1 MKKTKRF
8 KAYYRSPLG
17 WLRIEG
23 EGPSLHALEFAAK
36 KGIGAASAL
45 PAKVNRELAEYF
57 KGKRKRF
64 SLRLDP
70 KGTPFQQ
77 KVWKA
82 LQKVSHG
89 KKVSYSA
96 LAERIGRRKS
106 VRAVANAVGRNKL
119 AILIPCHRVVGKD
132 GSLTG
137 YAYGLKKKAWLLRR
151 EKSL

>member
-1 MKKTKRF
+1 MKRTKYF
-8 KAYYRSPLG
+8 KAYYKSPLG

-45 PAKVNRELAEYF
+45 PAKVSRELTEYF
-57 KGKRKRF
+57 KGRRKKF

-70 KGTPFQQ
+70 KGTPFQ
-77 KVWKA
+77 KDVWRA

-89 KKVSYSA
+89 TKASYSEIA
-96 LAERIGRRKS
+96 SRIGRSKS
-106 VRAVANAVGRNKL
+106 VRAVANAVGQNRL
-119 AILIPCHRVVGKD
+119 AILIPCHRIVGKD

-137 YAYGLKKKAWLLRR
+137 YAYGLKKKVWLLQR